1 MNTFAFF
8 IETVYHCHEVAKL
21 ERPPVVSGQVN
32 NAGAQELDW
41 RSASCTFCACG
52 QNHSGK
58 EMMLPE
64 LTDDA
69 EMVSRTKVT
78 SVMIPKLS

>member
-1 MNTFAFF
+1 M
-8 IETVYHCHEVAKL
+8 
-21 ERPPVVSGQVN
+21 SGQVI
-32 NAGAQELDW
+32 NAGAQQLDW
-41 RSASCTFCACG
+41 NSAYCTFCACL

-58 EMMLPE
+58 EMMLSE